1 MRTKKVKNKIS
12 KWDKL
17 SNKAQTH
24 IIQEKKHYAL
34 ILHYHT
40 DGVYGFRPKGGR
52 MPRPSDLPRPADLP
66 RPSP

>member
-24 IIQEKKHYAL
+24 IIQEKKTLCINFA
-34 ILHYHT
+34 
-40 DGVYGFRPKGGR
+40 F
-52 MPRPSDLPRPADLP
+52 S
-66 RPSP
+66 